1 MAGKVLWTVDGLN
14 DSIGLQ
20 TLFKNAAFSIHENE
34 RVALIGR
41 NGTGKSTMLRIIS
54 GDYSPTAGDITVS
67 RGCVISFMQ
76 QAPPD
81 GYAER
86 TIAEFVRDGLY
97 RFQEVLKEYE
107 NLNPSSA
114 KHAEIEQ
121 FLTSHDAWDPEQKL
135 NQVLSKLELHEP
147 DKKCGELSGGNM
159 RRVMLARAIIA
170 EPDLLLLD
178 EPTNHLDAET
188 VSAIEDFLA
197 SYRGACLFVTHDRCF
212 LDRIATR
219 IVELDN
225 GSFFTCEGSY
235 ADFLAAKEER
245 EYREDVAEQKRL
257 AFLRREIEWVRRAPK
272 ARLRRNEGRLKRY
285 ENIAAVKAPERI
297 GNMELIIPEATQL
310 GNRTV
315 SIKNISKSMGG
326 KTLIKDFSFEF
337 EAGQRVGIVGRNGA
351 GKTTLLKMITGQLE
365 PDSGSVE
372 IAPTVEFNYI
382 DQSRVRL
389 DPEKT
394 VREEIVPDGGDTVQF
409 NGASIGV
416 YGYLKRFLFE
426 DERINTQVKL
436 ISGGERA
443 RLALA
448 KILRIKGNFMILD
461 EPANDLDIPT
471 LRVLEESLLS
481 YNGILAVVSH
491 DRYFL
496 NRVCTHII
504 AIEEDG
510 FVFSDVG
517 DYDSY
522 EAKRKARQSAK
533 KAESVP
539 AEQKAAP
546 PPKPKQQ
553 TKLSYKEERELEAL
567 ENSIPETEEAIAELE
582 NKFSDPD
589 FFAKHGAEIK
599 ELQQELENRKA
610 ELEKLYARW
619 EELEAK
625 KESFQK

>member
-1 MAGKVLWTVDGLN
+1 MAGKVLWTVEGLK

-20 TLFKNAAFSIHENE
+20 TLFKDAAFSIHEEE

-41 NGTGKSTMLRIIS
+41 NGSGKSTMLRIIS
-54 GDYSPTAGDITVS
+54 GEYSPSAGEITIA

-76 QAPPD
+76 QSPPA
-81 GYAER
+81 GYEEK
-86 TIAEFVRDGLY
+86 TIAEFVREGLT
-97 RFQEVLKEYE
+97 RFQDVLKEYE
-107 NLNPSSA
+107 SLSPSSA
-114 KHAEIEQ
+114 KYTELEH

-135 NQVLSKLELHEP
+135 NQVLSKLEINEP
-147 DKKCGELSGGNM
+147 MKKCGELSGGNM
-159 RRVMLARAIIA
+159 RRVMLARAIIT

-285 ENIAAVKAPERI
+285 EDIAAIKAPERI

-315 SIKNISKSMGG
+315 SLKNISKSLGG
-326 KTLIKDFSFEF
+326 KCLVKDFSFEF

-389 DPEKT
+389 NPENT
-394 VREEIVPDGGDTVQF
+394 VRQEIAPDGDTVQF

-448 KILRIKGNFMILD
+448 KILRIRGNFMILD

-522 EAKRKARQSAK
+522 EAKRKARLAAK
-533 KAESVP
+533 KAETLP
-539 AEQKAAP
+539 KEQKAP

-567 ENSIPETEEAIAELE
+567 ENSIPETEEAISELE

-599 ELQQELENRKA
+599 ELQQELEAKKA

>member
-1 MAGKVLWTVDGLN
+1 M
-14 DSIGLQ
+14 
-20 TLFKNAAFSIHENE
+20 
-34 RVALIGR
+34 
-41 NGTGKSTMLRIIS
+41 
-54 GDYSPTAGDITVS
+54 
-67 RGCVISFMQ
+67 
-76 QAPPD
+76 
-81 GYAER
+81 
-86 TIAEFVRDGLY
+86 
-97 RFQEVLKEYE
+97 
-107 NLNPSSA
+107 
-114 KHAEIEQ
+114 
-121 FLTSHDAWDPEQKL
+121 
-135 NQVLSKLELHEP
+135 
-147 DKKCGELSGGNM
+147 
-159 RRVMLARAIIA
+159 
-170 EPDLLLLD
+170 
-178 EPTNHLDAET
+178 
-188 VSAIEDFLA
+188 
-197 SYRGACLFVTHDRCF
+197 
-212 LDRIATR
+212 
-219 IVELDN
+219 
-225 GSFFTCEGSY
+225 
-235 ADFLAAKEER
+235 
-245 EYREDVAEQKRL
+245 
-257 AFLRREIEWVRRAPK
+257 
-272 ARLRRNEGRLKRY
+272 
-285 ENIAAVKAPERI
+285 
-297 GNMELIIPEATQL
+297 
-310 GNRTV
+310 
-315 SIKNISKSMGG
+315 
-326 KTLIKDFSFEF
+326 
-337 EAGQRVGIVGRNGA
+337 GIVGRNGA

-389 DPEKT
+389 NPENT
-394 VREEIVPDGGDTVQF
+394 VRQEIAPDGDTVQF

-448 KILRIKGNFMILD
+448 KILRIRGNFMILD

-522 EAKRKARQSAK
+522 EAKRKARLAAK
-533 KAESVP
+533 KAESAP
-539 AEQKAAP
+539 KEQKAP

-567 ENSIPETEEAIAELE
+567 ENSIPETEEAISELE

-589 FFAKHGAEIK
+589 FFAKHGSEIK
-599 ELQQELENRKA
+599 ELQQELEAKKA